1 MATVRLMTTVLPY
14 SVDPAAPFHL
24 SLYFSHQLDTS
35 GNLSDYPAMV
45 NWVATLQNATFSLKT
60 DSSASPIA
68 CKPQLEVASQKNWQ
82 TAFPDYTVV
91 RVPTPPKVTDTAWRT
106 YPANRIPDHA
116 IDAHQVSLC
125 ASPASRPTV
134 TGSPLA
140 TAVLQEF
147 QHAGGEVPG
156 LIRRLQD
163 YPQTRSDYLDQVATA
178 RQEAAAAAVTPAERA
193 PGQSTGGP
201 KLQKLQPHPAAMP
214 IGVPPSAIELLSKPN
229 MVIDGQISTY
239 LDGVAAGTNPGAG
252 PAAPMLRDAH
262 LAHSYYF
269 RPEEQPPAPTLRALD
284 TQAPPDFHERASAAA
299 NVPALLRA
307 LGLVVDVTVD
317 AADLDT
323 LATATEIWCDV
334 TVAGVENDPSPVTL
348 CTVSGDLFLAVA
360 QDSNRWSDGRLRVG
374 DDDRYTVLDLDP
386 DAAGQSLEQH
396 LRSAI
401 RALAIEANGDP
412 GSFSPAA
419 LRCTGFAVAEI
430 DRPTRLKTQLQAAE
444 AVQQKALQPDP
455 KASQF
460 NYEAL
465 LRGLR
470 VEVWDDVTDSW
481 HSLHERTVTASFGD
495 EPILVGVPDAGLLQH
510 PPMNRVPGNDANP
523 YYVHEVLAGWDGW
536 SLSAP
541 RPWKAFVEATDGPAP
556 DAPGLEV
563 RSIVAPGSL
572 PALRYGRTYSFRIV
586 GVDLAGNS
594 VPMDAAPST
603 PAAADVAAAQTYLDA
618 AHIRAA
624 ARDQSS
630 LSTALLNAGSLLPSP
645 SGGSTA
651 RSADIQRAMASAV
664 TSAGRT
670 RLRPEL
676 TTSAEHLAALA
687 PAAGDPATVSV
698 PRPFLR
704 WDPVAAPALVPRV
717 AYATGESLQRMVI
730 RTGLVDG
737 PGSAERHVVPPKGS
751 QLQAEQDGRF
761 DALMANGDTVR
772 AYAIGLKE
780 SGSLFYN
787 KIQDLADPAG
797 LVEQPG
803 IALLSA
809 ANVTAPK
816 TLGDIQ
822 DPNVQPA
829 AGQYIVH
836 DVDDLVVP
844 YLPDPMAAGFSLVFY
859 ESGSEHL
866 LGDPR
871 VLQSVTVD
879 YQGDWPELQ
888 PIRLVL
894 HTADALHASLHDN
907 VIDVG
912 LPPGRQVGVRL
923 SSTLD
928 DEHLAKMALWVI
940 NPANDPNTPP
950 ADREVL
956 ANAARDGWLWWLTP
970 DEDLRMVH
978 ATARPAIPPRIAQ
991 LAAEPRTPG
1000 IATATLDGVLDV
1012 DGVSTDKV
1020 ELRAQWTGWVDD
1032 PGAPGPVQRTTH
1044 EVVTDYPIGE
1054 SERYSLLSL
1063 DLPVPESNPP
1073 DPNHPADPGKTKV
1086 GSRSVEVPIRSALHN
1101 LPDTK
1106 ARLVSY
1112 QLYGSSRYREFF
1124 APNELPTVDDPG
1136 SMGAVVAVNIPSS
1149 AAPAPPIVH
1158 DLIPMFL
1165 WEQVTEPEHPF
1176 AIRRTRRSG
1185 VRIWLNRPWFSS
1197 GDDEMLAIIVTGK
1210 PGLPDDKNESVSLWA
1225 RDPILVGAAIPNSYE
1240 VPVLTA
1246 WEQRAVQL
1254 DLAPESLP
1262 GRPELHV
1269 VTAGAPATGPD
1280 RDNVVNAYA
1289 YLPEFNAQRDRW
1301 FVDAVFETAG
1311 VSWPFLRLAVARYQ
1325 ANSLPGLEFSKVV
1338 GTDFVQLPP
1347 ERVGTLN
1354 RPDAQRVR
1362 ITVSGVTAATNAP
1375 GVQLPDQPPDHDT
1388 LAGLVTTSH
1397 RVQATLQ
1404 MRSAASDSDLDWSD
1418 ITAVPATLAGVDA
1431 TSYLATWTAELP
1443 LQAALQLQTPGTD
1456 FAMRVQIEEFEIL
1469 SADPH
1474 SGQATL
1480 TPAERLVYADHF
1492 YL

>member
-14 SVDPAAPFHL
+14 SVDPTAPFHL
-24 SLYFSHQLDTS
+24 SLYFTHRLDTAGLLS
-35 GNLSDYPAMV
+35 GYPAMV
-45 NWVATLQNATFSLKT
+45 NWVATLQNATLSLQT
-60 DSSASPIA
+60 DNSASPIT
-68 CKPQLEVASQKNWQ
+68 CTPQLQVASETGWQ
-82 TAFPDYTVV
+82 TAFPDNTEV
-91 RVPTPPKVTDTAWRT
+91 RVPTPPKVTDTEWRT

-134 TGSPLA
+134 SGSPLA

-147 QHAGGEVPG
+147 AQAGSEGEVG
-156 LIRRLQD
+156 DLITALQGYPRSRAD
-163 YPQTRSDYLDQVATA
+163 YVSS
-178 RQEAAAAAVTPAERA
+178 AAAAQQKAAADAVAPSERS
-193 PGQSTGGP
+193 PGQQPVNNNP
-201 KLQKLQPHPAAMP
+201 KLVPPVVPPPAVP
-214 IGVPPSAIELLSKPN
+214 VPPSAIELLSKPGL
-229 MVIDGQISTY
+229 VVDGHISSY
-239 LDGVAAGTNPGAG
+239 LDGLPAGTNPGAG
-252 PAAPMLRDAH
+252 PAAAMLRDAH
-262 LAHSYYF
+262 QAHSYYF
-269 RPEEQPPAPTLRALD
+269 RPEEQPKATTLAPLD
-284 TQAPPDFHERASAAA
+284 TQPTQPPPDFHERASAAA
-299 NVPALLRA
+299 NVPALLRT

-317 AADLDT
+317 AAGLAT
-323 LATATEIWCDV
+323 LATAKKIWCDV
-334 TVAGVENDPSPVTL
+334 TVAGVETDPSPVTL
-348 CTVSGDLFLAVA
+348 CTASGNLFLAVA
-360 QDSNRWSDGRLRVG
+360 QDPNRWSDGRLRVG
-374 DDDRYTVLDLDP
+374 DDVRYTVLDLDP

-401 RALAIEANGDP
+401 RALAIEMNGDP

-444 AVQQKALQPDP
+444 AVQQQALQPDP
-455 KASQF
+455 TAPTF

-470 VEVWDDVTDSW
+470 VEVWDDVTDAW
-481 HSLHERTVTASFGD
+481 HSLHQRMVTASFGHQQ
-495 EPILVGVPDAGLLQH
+495 ILAGVPDAGLLQH
-510 PPMNRVPGNDANP
+510 PPMNRVPGDDANP

-536 SLSAP
+536 SLAAP
-541 RPWKAFVEATDGPAP
+541 RPWKPFVEPSDGPPP

-563 RSIVAPGSL
+563 DSTVAPGSL

-594 VPMDAAPST
+594 VPMDAAPT
-603 PAAADVAAAQTYLDA
+603 IPAGPDIAAAQAHLDA
-618 AHIRAA
+618 VRAGA
-624 ARDQSS
+624 ASRDQSS
-630 LSTALLNAGSLLPSP
+630 LSTALLKAGNLLPSP
-645 SGGSTA
+645 SEDSTA
-651 RSADIQRAMASAV
+651 RSADIQRAMTSAV

-670 RLRPEL
+670 RLRPDL

-687 PAAGDPATVSV
+687 PPAGDPATVSV

-730 RTGLVDG
+730 RTGLADG

-761 DALMANGDTVR
+761 DALMANGDVVR

-780 SGSLFYN
+780 RGSLFYEN
-787 KIQDLADPAG
+787 IQDLDDPAG
-797 LVEQPG
+797 FIEQPG

-809 ANVTAPK
+809 PNVTDPK
-816 TLGDIQ
+816 TLDEIQ

-836 DVDDLVVP
+836 DVDDLTVP
-844 YLPDPMAAGFSLVFY
+844 YLPDPMAVGFSLVFY
-859 ESGSEHL
+859 ESGGEHL

-879 YQGDWPELQ
+879 YRGDWPELQ

-894 HTADALHASLHDN
+894 HSADALHASLQDN
-907 VIDVG
+907 VIEVG

-978 ATARPAIPPRIAQ
+978 ATARPAIPPRIAE

-1000 IATATLDGVLDV
+1000 IATASLDGVLDV
-1012 DGVSTDKV
+1012 DGASTDKV
-1020 ELRAQWTGWVDD
+1020 ELRAQWTNWVDD
-1032 PGAPGPVQRTTH
+1032 PGSPGPVQQTTH
-1044 EVVTDYPIGE
+1044 EVVTDYRIGE
-1054 SERYSLLSL
+1054 SERYSLLNL
-1063 DLPVPESNPP
+1063 DPVGSS
-1073 DPNHPADPGKTKV
+1073 TV
-1086 GSRSVEVPIRSALHN
+1086 GSRTVEVPIRIANHN
-1101 LPDTK
+1101 LPDTR
-1106 ARLVSY
+1106 ARVVDY
-1112 QLYGSSRYREFF
+1112 QLYGSSRFREFF
-1124 APNELPTVDDPG
+1124 APNELPDSNDPG
-1136 SMGAVVAVNIPSS
+1136 SMGAIVPVNIPSS
-1149 AAPAPPIVH
+1149 AAPAPPAVH
-1158 DLIPMFL
+1158 DLIPMFQ

-1185 VRIWLNRPWFSS
+1185 VRIWLDRPWFSS
-1197 GDDEMLAIIVTGK
+1197 GDDEMLAIIVSGHQ
-1210 PGLPDDKNESVSLWA
+1210 PLPDDNVEHLSLWA
-1225 RDPILVGAAIPNSYE
+1225 RDPILVGAGIPNAYG

-1254 DLAPESLP
+1254 GLAPESLP
-1262 GRPELHV
+1262 GRPEVHV
-1269 VTAGAPATGPD
+1269 VTPD
-1280 RDNVVNAYA
+1280 PDVDEDLLAVFDAYA
-1289 YLPEFNAQRDRW
+1289 YRPEFNAERDRW

-1347 ERVGTLN
+1347 ERVGTLS
-1354 RPDAQRVR
+1354 RPDDKRVR
-1362 ITVSGVTAATNAP
+1362 VTVSGVTAVTNAP
-1375 GVQLPDQPPDHDT
+1375 DVQPLPTPPPDHD
-1388 LAGLVTTSH
+1388 ALVTLLTASH

-1404 MRSAASDSDLDWSD
+1404 TRSAAADSDLDWSD
-1418 ITAVPATLAGVDA
+1418 VAVVPADLAGVDA
-1431 TSYLATWTAELP
+1431 TSYRATWTAELP
-1443 LQAALQLQTPGTD
+1443 LRAAQQLRTPGND
-1456 FAMRVQIEEFEIL
+1456 LAMRVQIEEFEIL
-1469 SADPH
+1469 SADPRP
-1474 SGQATL
+1474 GQATP
-1480 TPAERLVYADHF
+1480 TATERLVYADHF